1 MIGVKSVGVMR
12 RLRARKVDSANGEV
26 HFILEE
32 PQASEH
38 PERFKDYDAF
48 EIKKLTRKEAVKQLV
63 LLREE

>member
-1 MIGVKSVGVMR
+1 VGVMR
-12 RLRARKVDSANGEV
+12 RLRACKVNSANGEI

-38 PERFKDYDAF
+38 TERFKDYDVV
-48 EIKKLTRKEAVKQLV
+48 EIKKVTRKEAVKPLV

>member
-1 MIGVKSVGVMR
+1 MR

-38 PERFKDYDAF
+38 SERFKDYDVF
-48 EIKKLTRKEAVKQLV
+48 EIKKVTRKEAAKPLV

>member
-1 MIGVKSVGVMR
+1 MR

-38 PERFKDYDAF
+38 SEHFEDYDVG
-48 EIKKLTRKEAVKQLV
+48 EIKKVSIKEAAKPLV

>member
-1 MIGVKSVGVMR
+1 VRIMR

-32 PQASEH
+32 PQVSEYS
-38 PERFKDYDAF
+38 ERFKDYDVV
-48 EIKKLTRKEAVKQLV
+48 EIKKVTRKEATKPLV

>member
-1 MIGVKSVGVMR
+1 MR
-12 RLRARKVDSANGEV
+12 RLRARQVDSPNGEV

-38 PERFKDYDAF
+38 SDRFKDYYAF
-48 EIKKLTRKEAVKQLV
+48 EIKKVSRKEAAKPLV

>member
-1 MIGVKSVGVMR
+1 VGVMR
-12 RLRARKVDSANGEV
+12 KLRARKVDSANGEV

-38 PERFKDYDAF
+38 SERFRDYDVT
-48 EIKKLTRKEAVKQLV
+48 EIKKVSRKEAAKPLV

>member
-1 MIGVKSVGVMR
+1 MR

-26 HFILEE
+26 HFIIEE

-38 PERFKDYDAF
+38 SERFKDYDVF
-48 EIKKLTRKEAVKQLV
+48 EIKKVTRKEAGKPLV

>member
-1 MIGVKSVGVMR
+1 VGVMR
-12 RLRARKVDSANGEV
+12 RVRARKVDSANGEI

-38 PERFKDYDAF
+38 SEHFKDYDVS
-48 EIKKLTRKEAVKQLV
+48 EIKKASRKEAAKPLV